1 MSVPFALPSALLYGL
16 ADFTGGLAARR
27 APVLR
32 VTAVAQLSGLCV
44 LLPALALLPGRL
56 SPAAVGWGALA
67 GLAGA
72 SALLLYFRAL
82 AVGPMGVVAPLSAV
96 MSAGLPL
103 GAGLLA
109 GERPGPVA
117 QAAIAVALVAI
128 VCATAGSRG
137 DGAAGTGILL
147 GLAAGAGFGLFFVG
161 LDATPADSGLWPLV
175 VGRVASVSLLGALLL
190 ARPAVRGG
198 GGWRLMVASGVLD
211 TVANV
216 LFLVATRVGTLS
228 VSAVVVSLY
237 PVVLVVLGRVV
248 LGERMSRLQLTGT
261 GLALTAS
268 ALLASS

>member
-1 MSVPFALPSALLYGL
+1 MSVPFALPSALVYGL
-16 ADFTGGLAARR
+16 ADFAGGLAARR

-32 VTAVAQLSGLCV
+32 VTAVAQFAGL
-44 LLPALALLPGRL
+44 LALLPAAAAFPGRA
-56 SPAAVGWGALA
+56 SAVALGWGALA
-67 GLAGA
+67 GIAGA
-72 SALLLYFRAL
+72 SGLLLYFRAL
-82 AVGPMGVVAPLSAV
+82 AVGPMGVVAPLSAA

-103 GAGLLA
+103 AAGLVG

-117 QAAIAVALVAI
+117 QLAIAVALVAI

-137 DGAAGTGILL
+137 DGAAGSGIVL

-175 VGRVASVSLLGALLL
+175 AGRVVSVTLLAALLL
-190 ARPAVRGG
+190 ARPGGAG

-211 TVANV
+211 TLANV

-248 LGERMSRLQLTGT
+248 LGERMSGLQLAGT

-268 ALLASS
+268 ALLASG